1 MWKVNVLMHSI
12 ALRNYFAFIS
22 QNNSDNGKSNN
33 NDDIFSF
40 IALIGNYFSIVFC
53 TNTNQWKIAGA
64 LPKFGIV
71 TTSW

>member
-12 ALRNYFAFIS
+12 ALRNYFAFTS
-22 QNNSDNGKSNN
+22 QNNNDNGKSNN

-40 IALIGNYFSIVFC
+40 IALIGNYLSIVFC